1 MRSIFTLG
9 LALTLSLI
17 AISARA
23 QVTTGTV
30 KGIVSDPDGAVVT
43 GAKVTIVKKSS
54 NETHTAQTSGS
65 GTFQFDNLLVGD
77 DYTVTVEATNFK
89 KAELTDVRVQVNQA
103 TDLTVALQTGAI
115 TESVTVTAGGTEL
128 VDTTTANLSKSFGE
142 RQVVELAMTSAIGAG
157 GTAGVGVNNL
167 ALLAPGVTSSG
178 GVGVG
183 TGGSVGGQRPRNNN
197 FVVDGV
203 DNNDKAVT
211 GPQSYISPEEVAE
224 FTLLQNQFSAE
235 FARSN
240 GGNFITVTKSGTNDF
255 HGTGY
260 TFWRNR
266 YLNALDT
273 SQKNA
278 GINRDSNSPN
288 FMPRSD
294 FFRGGFNVGGP
305 VYAPLFGEGNPPGF
319 KLLKNK
325 LFFFTSYERL
335 QRGSAAGAAGIV
347 TPTAAGFAT
356 LATIPGLSATNLAVF
371 RQFTPVAQVNN
382 GGKTISVLG
391 RDIPVGDVAFPA
403 PNFFKQNHA
412 VINFDLNQSSTTIHH
427 WRFGMTNGATVDNAA
442 NLPVFFTT
450 LPLKQRLFSYTLI
463 HNFSQ
468 NLINE
473 TRLAFRRS
481 TFNFQVPNFTFPGL
495 DSFPNITL
503 DDLGLNIGPDPNAPQ
518 FGIEN
523 NYQIVDNVTYS
534 MVNHSFKFGGDF
546 RKIISPQHFVQRER
560 GDYEYQN
567 TEDFLTDIVPVF
579 GERNAGSNTYYGDQ
593 KILYAFVQDD
603 WRMRPNF
610 TLNLGVSYSYQQM
623 TKGSRDQALN
633 SIASVPGLLV
643 FDVPK
648 TQTKNFAPKFGF
660 AWSPNYTEGLLG
672 RVFGGSGKSSIRAGF
687 SMGYDYIFD
696 NLWVL
701 SSPPQLQ
708 QTRDCPDVTQPF
720 CPGTGF
726 LASGGIPGTAAPTG
740 SAAEA
745 RAATTSFIPDQKVP
759 YSLTWTGSYQRQF
772 RNDWALELRYVG
784 TRGIHLITQNRINV
798 LPKVAPEVGLSGL
811 PTFLSDPSL
820 ATAGALSLNL
830 HTIDLRPR
838 IDPVYAN
845 AGFTSSVVAF
855 LSNGNST
862 YHGGSAE
869 VTKRFS
875 NGFQMT
881 SAYTFSHLIDDTTA
895 EVFSTVLS
903 PRRVQDFRN
912 LRAERASSA
921 LDHRHR
927 FVTSWIYELPW
938 GKNSNGWT
946 KTALSGFNIA
956 GTYTYETGERIT
968 LRSGTD
974 ANLNGDSAGDRA
986 ILNAAGQEGVG
997 SEVCART
1004 ATLQY
1009 VSSTGVIGSSPNLCS
1024 SAPGSAAETAAIA
1037 LAARTATVMYVAR
1050 DPNAKYIEAGQGAV
1064 SSIGRNTFLLPAINN
1079 WDLSLFKNFRFG
1091 ESKYIQVRADFFNA
1105 FNHPQYVPGSVNTV
1119 DPIATTGLTTL
1130 NQVAPL
1136 TDDFLH
1142 PSQVL
1147 SSNPRVLQL
1156 ALRFNF

>member
-1 MRSIFTLG
+1 MRRIFTLG
-9 LALTLSLI
+9 LTLSLCLI

-30 KGIVSDPDGAVVT
+30 KGIVNDPNGAVVT
-43 GAKVTIVKKSS
+43 GAKVTIVKKSN
-54 NETHTAQTSGS
+54 NETHTGQTSGS
-65 GTFQFDNLLVGD
+65 GTFQFDNLLIGN

-89 KAELTDVRVQVNQA
+89 KAELTDVNVRLNQA
-103 TDLTVALQTGAI
+103 TDLNVELQTGAL
-115 TESVTVTAGGTEL
+115 TESVTITAGGVEL
-128 VDTTTANLSKSFGE
+128 VETTTANLSKAFSD
-142 RQVVELAMTSAIGAG
+142 RQVVELAQT
-157 GTAGVGVNNL
+157 TAGPAGSTAGVNNL
-167 ALLAPGVTSSG
+167 ALLAAGVTSSG

-183 TGGSVGGQRPRNNN
+183 TGGSVGGQRPRDNN

-255 HGTGY
+255 HGTAY

-273 SQKNA
+273 IQKNA
-278 GINRDSNSPN
+278 GVNRDKNSPD
-288 FMPRSD
+288 FMPRND
-294 FFRGGFNVGGP
+294 FFRGGFNIGGP
-305 VYAPLFGEGNPPGF
+305 VYAPLFGEGKPPGF
-319 KLLKNK
+319 KLLKDK

-356 LATIPGLSATNLAVF
+356 LGTIPSLSATNLAVF
-371 RQFTPVAQVNN
+371 RQFTPVAPVNN
-382 GGKTISVLG
+382 EGTISVLG
-391 RDIPVGDVAFPA
+391 RAIPVGDVSFPS

-412 VINFDLNQSSTTIHH
+412 VINLDLNQSSTTFHH

-468 NLINE
+468 GLINE

-481 TFNFQVPNFTFPGL
+481 TYNFKVPDFTFPGL
-495 DSFPNITL
+495 DSFPNINL
-503 DDLGLNIGPDPNAPQ
+503 DDLGINIGPDGNAPQ

-523 NYQIVDNVTYS
+523 NYQVVDNLSYS
-534 MVNHSFKFGGDF
+534 RGNHAFKFGGDF

-560 GDYEYQN
+560 GDYEYQT
-567 TEDFLTDIVPVF
+567 TEDFLTDVVPVF
-579 GERNAGSNTYYGDQ
+579 GERNAGGGTYYGDQ
-593 KILYAFVQDD
+593 KILYAFAQDD
-603 WRMRPNF
+603 WRIRPNV
-610 TLNLGVSYSYQQM
+610 TLNLGVSYSYQEM
-623 TKGSRDQALN
+623 SKGSKDQVLN
-633 SIASVPGLLV
+633 SISSVPGLIV

-648 TQTKNFAPKFGF
+648 AQTKNFAPKFGF
-660 AWSPNYTEGLLG
+660 AWSPDYNEGLLG
-672 RVFGGSGKSSIRAGF
+672 RLFGSGGKSSIRGGF

-696 NLWVL
+696 NLWIL

-708 QTRDCPDVTQPF
+708 QTRDCPDPAQAF
-720 CPGTGF
+720 CHATGF
-726 LASGGIPGTAAPTG
+726 LAAGGIPGGAAPTG
-740 SAAEA
+740 TAAEA

-772 RNDWALELRYVG
+772 RNDWSLELRYVG

-798 LPKVAPEVGLSGL
+798 QAKVAPEFGRSGL

-820 ATAGALSLNL
+820 ATAGALALNL
-830 HTIDLRPR
+830 QTINSRPR
-838 IDPVYAN
+838 LIPAYSN
-845 AGFTSSVVAF
+845 AGFTSNVVAF
-855 LSNGNST
+855 LSNGNSS
-862 YHGGSAE
+862 YHGGSAQ
-869 VTKRFS
+869 VTRRFS
-875 NGFQMT
+875 DGFQMT

-903 PRRVQDFRN
+903 PRRVQDFQN
-912 LRAERASSA
+912 LRPERANSA

-938 GKNSNGWT
+938 WKNSNGFA
-946 KTALSGFNIA
+946 KTMFDGINIA

-968 LRSGTD
+968 IRSGTD

-986 ILNAAGQEGVG
+986 ILNAAGQEGIG
-997 SEVCART
+997 SQVCART

-1009 VSSTGVIGSSPNLCS
+1009 VSSAGVIGPSPSLCS
-1024 SAPGSAAETAAIA
+1024 SAPGSSAPTSAIA

-1050 DPNAKYIEAGQGAV
+1050 NSNAKYIEAGQGAV
-1064 SSIGRNTFLLPAINN
+1064 SGIGRNTFLLPSINN
-1079 WDLSLFKNFRFG
+1079 FDISLFKNFRFA
-1091 ESKYIQVRADFFNA
+1091 ESKSIQLRADFFNA

-1119 DPIATTGLTTL
+1119 DPVGTTGLTTL
-1130 NQVAPL
+1130 NQIAPL
-1136 TDDFLH
+1136 TSDFLN
-1142 PSQVL
+1142 PSKVL
-1147 SSNPRVLQL
+1147 SSNPRVIQM
-1156 ALRFNF
+1156 AVRFTF

>member
-1 MRSIFTLG
+1 MKKIFTLG
-9 LALTLSLI
+9 LALSVSLI

-30 KGIVSDPDGAVVT
+30 KGIVNDPNGAVVT
-43 GAKVTIVKKSS
+43 GAKVTIVKKSN
-54 NETHTAQTSGS
+54 NETHTGQTSGS

-77 DYTVTVEATNFK
+77 DYVVTVEATNFK
-89 KAELTDVRVQVNQA
+89 KAELTDVRVRLNQA
-103 TDLTVALQTGAI
+103 TDLTVELQTGAI

-128 VDTTTANLSKSFGE
+128 VDTTTANLSKAFSQ
-142 RQVVELAMTSAIGAG
+142 RQVVELAQT
-157 GTAGVGVNNL
+157 TAGPAGSTAGVNNL

-183 TGGSVGGQRPRNNN
+183 TGGSVGGQRPRDNN

-255 HGTGY
+255 HGTAY

-273 SQKNA
+273 IQKNA
-278 GINRDSNSPN
+278 GVNRDQNSPD

-294 FFRGGFNVGGP
+294 FFRGGFNIGGP
-305 VYAPLFGEGNPPGF
+305 VYAPLFGEGRPPGF
-319 KLLKNK
+319 RLMKDK

-335 QRGSAAGAAGIV
+335 QRGTAAGAAGIV

-356 LATIPGLSATNLAVF
+356 LGTIPGLSATNLSVF
-371 RQFTPVAQVNN
+371 RQFTPVASTNN
-382 GGKTISVLG
+382 EGTISVLG
-391 RDIPVGDVAFPA
+391 RAIPVGDVSFPS

-412 VINFDLNQSSTTIHH
+412 VINLDLNQSSTTLHH
-427 WRFGMTNGATVDNAA
+427 WRFGMTNGATVDAAA

-468 NLINE
+468 SLINE

-481 TFNFQVPNFTFPGL
+481 SYNFQVPGFTFPGL

-503 DDLGLNIGPDPNAPQ
+503 DDLGINIGPDGNAPQ

-523 NYQIVDNVTYS
+523 NYQIVDNVSYS
-534 MVNHSFKFGGDF
+534 RGNHSFKFGGDF

-579 GERNAGSNTYYGDQ
+579 GERNAGGGTYYGDQ
-593 KILYAFVQDD
+593 KILYAYGQDD
-603 WRMRPNF
+603 WRIRPNF
-610 TLNLGVSYSYQQM
+610 TLNLGVSYSYQEM
-623 TKGSRDQALN
+623 SKGSKDQALN
-633 SIASVPGLLV
+633 SISSVPGLLV
-643 FDVPK
+643 FGAPK
-648 TQTKNFAPKFGF
+648 AQKKNFAPKFGF
-660 AWSPNYTEGLLG
+660 AWSPNYSEGLLG
-672 RVFGGSGKSSIRAGF
+672 RVFGSNGKSSIRGGF

-696 NLWVL
+696 NLWIL

-708 QTRDCPDVTQPF
+708 QTRDCPDPTKSF
-720 CPGTGF
+720 CHATGF
-726 LASGGIPGTAAPTG
+726 LAAGGIPGGAAPTG
-740 SAAEA
+740 TAAEA

-772 RNDWALELRYVG
+772 RNDWSFELRYVG

-798 LPKVAPEVGLSGL
+798 QAKVAPEFGLSGL

-830 HTIDLRPR
+830 QTINARPR
-838 IDPVYAN
+838 LIPAYSN
-845 AGFTSSVVAF
+845 AGFTSNVVAF

-862 YHGGSAE
+862 YHGGSAQ

-903 PRRVQDFRN
+903 PRRVQDFQN
-912 LRAERASSA
+912 LRPERADSA

-938 GKNSNGWT
+938 WKNSTGFT
-946 KTALSGFNIA
+946 RTMLGGFNIA
-956 GTYTYETGERIT
+956 GTYTYETGERVT
-968 LRSGTD
+968 VRSGTD

-986 ILNAAGQEGVG
+986 ILNAGGQEGVG
-997 SEVCART
+997 SQVCART

-1009 VSSTGVIGSSPNLCS
+1009 VSSTGVIGPSPTLCS
-1024 SAPGSAAETAAIA
+1024 SAPGSAAATSAIA

-1050 DPNAKYIEAGQGAV
+1050 NPNAKYIEAGQGAV
-1064 SSIGRNTFLLPAINN
+1064 SGIGRNTFLLPPIDNF
-1079 WDLSLFKNFRFG
+1079 DISLFKNFRFG
-1091 ESKYIQVRADFFNA
+1091 ETKAIQLRADFFNA

-1119 DPIATTGLTTL
+1119 DPVGTTGLTTL
-1130 NQVAPL
+1130 NQIAPL
-1136 TDDFLH
+1136 TTDFLN
-1142 PSQVL
+1142 PSKVL
-1147 SSNPRVLQL
+1147 SSNPRVIQL

>member
-1 MRSIFTLG
+1 MKKIFMLG
-9 LALTLSLI
+9 LSLALSLI
-17 AISARA
+17 AISVRA

-30 KGIVSDPDGAVVT
+30 KGIITDPNGAVVT
-43 GAKVTIVKKSS
+43 GAKVTIVKKSN
-54 NETHTAQTSGS
+54 NETHTGQTSGS
-65 GTFQFDNLLVGD
+65 GTFQFDNLLVGN

-89 KAELTDVRVQVNQA
+89 KAELTDVGVQINQA
-103 TDLTVALQTGAI
+103 TDLTIALQTGAI
-115 TESVTVTAGGTEL
+115 TESVTITAGGIEL
-128 VDTTTANLSKSFGE
+128 VDTTTANLSKSFSE
-142 RQVVELAMTSAIGAG
+142 RQVVELALTSAIGAG

-273 SQKNA
+273 IQKNA
-278 GINRDSNSPN
+278 GVNRDSNSSN

-294 FFRGGFNVGGP
+294 FFRGGFNIGGP
-305 VYAPLFGEGNPPGF
+305 VYAPMFGEGGPGF
-319 KLLKNK
+319 RLLKDK

-335 QRGSAAGAAGIV
+335 QRGSAAGAGGIV
-347 TPTAAGFAT
+347 TPTAEGFAIINST
-356 LATIPGLSATNLAVF
+356 PGLSATNRAVF
-371 RQFTPVAQVNN
+371 NQFVPIAPVADVQSSSCVSTPELECVQV
-382 GGKTISVLG
+382 GGRSLALGSVNV
-391 RDIPVGDVAFPA
+391 PS

-412 VINFDLNQSSTTIHH
+412 VINFDYNQSSTTFHH

-463 HNFSQ
+463 HNFAQ
-468 NLINE
+468 GLINE

-495 DSFPNITL
+495 DTFPNIIL

-523 NYQIVDNVTYS
+523 NYQIVDNISYS
-534 MVNHSFKFGGDF
+534 RGTHSFKFGGDF

-560 GDYEYQN
+560 GDYEYIN
-567 TEDFLTDIVPVF
+567 TADFLFDVVPEF
-579 GERNAGSNTYYGDQ
+579 AERNAGGNTYYGDQ
-593 KILYAFVQDD
+593 KVLYAFVQDD
-603 WRMRPNF
+603 WRIRPNL

-623 TKGSRDQALN
+623 TKGSGDQALN

-660 AWSPNYTEGLLG
+660 AWSPNYNEGLLG
-672 RVFGGSGKSSIRAGF
+672 RIFGSGGKSSIRAGF

-708 QTRDCPDVTQPF
+708 QTRDCPDPTKPF
-720 CPGTGF
+720 CHETGF
-726 LASGGIPGTAAPTG
+726 LAAGGIPGGAAPTG
-740 SAAEA
+740 TAAEA
-745 RAATTSFIPDQKVP
+745 RAATTSFIPDQEVP

-772 RNDWALELRYVG
+772 RNDWAFELRYVG
-784 TRGIHLITQNRINV
+784 TRGVHLITQNRINV
-798 LPKVAPEVGLSGL
+798 LPKVSPEFGLSGL
-811 PTFLSDPSL
+811 PTFIGNAPTQAQIDALPGSTLTL
-820 ATAGALSLNL
+820 AQIQA
-830 HTIDLRPR
+830 RPR
-838 IDPVYAN
+838 IDPVYAA
-845 AGFTSSVVAF
+845 AGFTSNVVAF

-903 PRRVQDFRN
+903 PRRVEDFRN
-912 LRAERASSA
+912 LRRERANSA

-938 GKNSNGWT
+938 GKKSNGWT
-946 KTALSGFNIA
+946 RTMLSGVNIA

-968 LRSGTD
+968 IRSGND
-974 ANLNGDSAGDRA
+974 ANQNGDNAGDRA
-986 ILNAAGQEGVG
+986 ILNPGGTEG
-997 SEVCART
+997 
-1004 ATLQY
+1004 
-1009 VSSTGVIGSSPNLCS
+1009 IGSTVTALVRTCPSFNLDGTCTTS
-1024 SAPGSAAETAAIA
+1024 TAS
-1037 LAARTATVMYVAR
+1037 RTIGYVANN
-1050 DPNAKYIEAGQGAV
+1050 PNAKYIQTGDGAV
-1064 SSIGRNTFLLPAINN
+1064 STIGRNTFLLSPINN
-1079 WDLSLFKNFRFG
+1079 FDISIFKNFRFG

-1130 NQVAPL
+1130 NQIAPL
-1136 TDDFLH
+1136 TTDFLN
-1142 PSQVL
+1142 PSKVL
-1147 SSNPRVLQL
+1147 SSNPRVIQM